1 MNDEFITRAIEE
13 DRYVKALRLIDRFEV
28 EIEAELRRVADE
40 FISETDGLFNDDP
53 DQRFGFNRD
62 PGPVIAHGRI
72 NTDMKRVASKAEGAD
87 TLTLNITLRWLD
99 PAEYG
104 FSDIDG
110 ALCVTAYKINGAGSD
125 DHQRVKQQTEK
136 EEYDVQLCRDA
147 YNNAPGMVYVPVE
160 TAAEIRDG
168 FQMLKTHF
176 WEHGGEYGV
185 NLDAVE

>member
-1 MNDEFITRAIEE
+1 VKHIVDRVPSCGFTETIASWVIKVEFPYVPNSVIQGSEQTVSTISYRRA
-13 DRYVKALRLIDRFEV
+13 
-28 EIEAELRRVADE
+28 
-40 FISETDGLFNDDP
+40 
-53 DQRFGFNRD
+53 
-62 PGPVIAHGRI
+62 
-72 NTDMKRVASKAEGAD
+72 
-87 TLTLNITLRWLD
+87 ITLRWLD

-110 ALCVTAYKINGAGSD
+110 ALCVTAYKINGADSD
-125 DHQRVKQQTEK
+125 DHQRIKQQTE
-136 EEYDVQLCRDA
+136 EEGYDVQLCRDA

-185 NLDAVE
+185 NPDAVE